1 MFICLYYYYI
11 TSVFFFF
18 SFLFFFFFCDSI
30 IDCLC
35 LFFAFF
41 FFCLFDFFAL
51 RESCCCCCCCFPA
64 VYSHSISLFF
74 FFLEARTAGKIPS
87 LFLYRSTLS
96 NQCCLN
102 LFLFS
107 FSSVPFFFFFALCL
121 RVRTAALFSTPS
133 TTSSFTVDLV
143 PARRA
148 FFPLP
153 ESPSLHPH
161 ERPCTAAAVATQ
173 APQQTCYTVSVA
185 AMPAAPSR
193 VGATNS
199 WQLRPP
205 QQRTILTHPPP
216 SES

>member
-1 MFICLYYYYI
+1 MFICLYYYRI
-11 TSVFFFF
+11 TSVFPFYF
-18 SFLFFFFFCDSI
+18 SFCDNIIECFCLSFVFFLLLRF
-30 IDCLC
+30 LC
-35 LFFAFF
+35 LARELLLL
-41 FFCLFDFFAL
+41 LF
-51 RESCCCCCCCFPA
+51 SCCFLTFP
-64 VYSHSISLFF
+64 LT
-74 FFLEARTAGKIPS
+74 FFLKEELLGRYLHCFCIEHTS
-87 LFLYRSTLS
+87 H
-96 NQCCLN
+96 QCCLN

-107 FSSVPFFFFFALCL
+107 FSSVLFFFFALCL

-148 FFPLP
+148 FFPLSK
-153 ESPSLHPH
+153 SPSLHFH